1 MVLDKILA
9 IVLFFCLLV
18 FIAWLDGTW
27 AEVFQI
33 ITSKLQGCVEQ
44 NGAVWG
50 IKNAAVSVTFGKF
63 PPPKIAL
70 GCSMNYYIVVSCIYI
85 SLWYIQLMIQEKLY
99 PCKKKK
105 KNQTTLYCISK
116 TRHSCATSASCVL
129 GTRGL
134 SPEWV
139 LQRFPQWSKVLTRG
153 RERERGSPC
162 CGALLP
168 PPPSSTAP
176 PPRPPSIANVAHS
189 SLAPRPPRQVEQSRR
204 HPFSET
210 KIKKLHR
217 DRLKPARMI
226 GCSK

>member
-1 MVLDKILA
+1 MIHTVDDTGETLSM
-9 IVLFFCLLV
+9 FF
-18 FIAWLDGTW
+18 IG
-27 AEVFQI
+27 
-33 ITSKLQGCVEQ
+33 
-44 NGAVWG
+44 NG
-50 IKNAAVSVTFGKF
+50 
-63 PPPKIAL
+63 
-70 GCSMNYYIVVSCIYI
+70 
-85 SLWYIQLMIQEKLY
+85 
-99 PCKKKK
+99 K

-139 LQRFPQWSKVLTRG
+139 LQRSPSGAKSSPEV
-153 RERERGSPC
+153 ERERGSPC

-176 PPRPPSIANVAHS
+176 PPHPPSIANVAHS

-210 KIKKLHR
+210 KIKKTPSGSVKTSKD
-217 DRLKPARMI
+217 DRLQ
-226 GCSK
+226 

>member
-1 MVLDKILA
+1 MIHTVDDTGETLSM
-9 IVLFFCLLV
+9 FF
-18 FIAWLDGTW
+18 IG
-27 AEVFQI
+27 
-33 ITSKLQGCVEQ
+33 
-44 NGAVWG
+44 NG
-50 IKNAAVSVTFGKF
+50 
-63 PPPKIAL
+63 
-70 GCSMNYYIVVSCIYI
+70 
-85 SLWYIQLMIQEKLY
+85 
-99 PCKKKK
+99 K

-129 GTRGL
+129 GPVASVQSESFSALHSGAKS
-134 SPEWV
+134 SPEV
-139 LQRFPQWSKVLTRG
+139 
-153 RERERGSPC
+153 ERERGSPC

-176 PPRPPSIANVAHS
+176 PPHPPSIANVAHS

-210 KIKKLHR
+210 KIKKKLHR